1 MFVKIVLLFISVQ
14 IAFGDINLDKYL
26 WKTWKNN
33 TFYAFRGI
41 RYAEPPTGAL
51 RFKVS
56 EH

>member
-1 MFVKIVLLFISVQ
+1 MKVVLLLVCIHIS
-14 IAFGDINLDKYL
+14 FGNLNLEKHL

-41 RYAEPPTGAL
+41 RYAESPTDAL

-56 EH
+56 GN